1 MTTYPP
7 APTPYVLE
15 EELRQLLDIP
25 TTDDA
30 TDVDTQ
36 RALDAGRAWID
47 WFTGRTFGA
56 GPAGTERV
64 YPATTEDAVDVVDL
78 QSTAP
83 TIEVDT
89 AGDRTY
95 ATTLVPA
102 QYAFEPV
109 SGPPFHTILA
119 WPVPAGGVAPIV
131 FEPGQLVRVTGQWG
145 YTDSRGRIPAN
156 VAQANLLLGAR
167 LYKRREL
174 PLGTLESQQLDVFQ
188 RITDRDPDVVA
199 MLFPVCRPGSPGAAL
214 ASTAFPGASLTGGSA
229 WVMV

>member
-1 MTTYPP
+1 
-7 APTPYVLE
+7 
-15 EELRQLLDIP
+15 
-25 TTDDA
+25 
-30 TDVDTQ
+30 
-36 RALDAGRAWID
+36 
-47 WFTGRTFGA
+47 
-56 GPAGTERV
+56 
-64 YPATTEDAVDVVDL
+64 VDVVDL

-95 ATTLVPA
+95 ATTLVAA
-102 QYAFEPV
+102 QYALEPV

-167 LYKRREL
+167 WYKRREAPFGVL
-174 PLGTLESQQLDVFQ
+174 QSTQLEVFQ
-188 RITDRDPDVVA
+188 RIAEQDPDVVA
-199 MLFPVCRPGSPGAAL
+199 LLLPVSRPGSPGAAVAAQQL
-214 ASTAFPGASLTGGSA
+214 PAAVPGGQP
-229 WVMV
+229 WVLV